1 MSFVG
6 RWLQNA
12 LTLSLSAAGALV
24 LMQAPALTDAYTAAL
39 LQVASDARRDVEQ
52 RLVSARR
59 FYDLP
64 TADESGVVTVL
75 ATREP
80 SNAETLALSI
90 ERAATLRGAY
100 DRLAAA
106 PSLLRPLVAVGDA
119 AVDAKGYKRAIGET
133 MLAGF
138 VPGLPFSAAAAVY
151 AFIGILLGSL
161 VAQLLAALL
170 GGCVRRILGRRRG
183 ALPWYIPPRS
193 SVPS

>member
-6 RWLQNA
+6 RWLQNT

-39 LQVASDARRDVEQ
+39 LQVSSDARRDVEQ

-64 TADESGVVTVL
+64 AADESGVVAVL

-80 SNAETLALSI
+80 SNAETLTLSI
-90 ERAATLRGAY
+90 ERAATLRGTY
-100 DRLAAA
+100 DRIAAA
-106 PSLLRPLVAVGDA
+106 PSLLRPVVAVADA
-119 AVDAKGYKRAIGET
+119 AVDAKGYKRAIAET
-133 MLAGF
+133 MLASF
-138 VPGLPFSAAAAVY
+138 VPGLPFTASAAVY

-161 VAQLLAALL
+161 LAQLVSALV
-170 GGCVRRILGRRRG
+170 GACVRRIFGRRRG
-183 ALPWYIPPRS
+183 AAPWYVPPRS

>member
-64 TADESGVVTVL
+64 AADEAGVVAVL
-75 ATREP
+75 AKREP
-80 SNAETLALSI
+80 SNAETLTLSI
-90 ERAATLRGAY
+90 ERAGVLRGAY

-106 PSLLRPLVAVGDA
+106 PSLLRPVVAVGDA
-119 AVDAKGYKRAIGET
+119 AVDAKGYKRAIAET

-138 VPGLPFSAAAAVY
+138 VPGLPFSAAAAAY
-151 AFIGILLGSL
+151 AFIGILLGSFLAQL
-161 VAQLLAALL
+161 VAAVVGA
-170 GGCVRRILGRRRG
+170 CVRRVFGRGRR
-183 ALPWYIPPRS
+183 AVPWYVPPRS